1 MMRTADMGQP
11 DVLKGRGLGP
21 SGRSVEEAEQF
32 AALKGRGSI
41 Q

>member
-11 DVLKGRGLGP
+11 DVLKGRGLGA